1 MSLTFNQ
8 FQVELR
14 RRGIKEQEAY
24 LFTLIYERLI
34 ETEKLVMMNARVLEE
49 LANSVASFAQLN
61 EHMQKELRLVSRG
74 GVPDGVDVESVAWDK
89 KLDDD

>member
-34 ETEKLVMMNARVLEE
+34 ETEKLVMMNAHVLEE
-49 LANSVASFAQLN
+49 LTNSVASFVQIS
-61 EHMQKELRLVSRG
+61 EGMQKELRLVRRG

-89 KLDDD
+89 KLDDE

>member
-1 MSLTFNQ
+1 VSLTFNQ